1 MLFLV
6 ILASVWAAVLVPKF
20 LEARREGRPGSSI
33 SSFRSQ
39 LSTLGRATPGSHLHP
54 MPVYAAPSIRLAP
67 LDARRRRRDVLVSL
81 IGASAFSLLLAVL
94 LGGFFIMLV
103 LLTAGACGAY
113 IYALRQIHLRSI
125 ERAAKVRP
133 LRVAAPAPHPMIAL
147 RRSAN

>member
-1 MLFLV
+1 MRV
-6 ILASVWAAVLVPKF
+6 VPV
-20 LEARREGRPGSSI
+20 ARC
-33 SSFRSQ
+33 
-39 LSTLGRATPGSHLHP
+39 
-54 MPVYAAPSIRLAP
+54 
-67 LDARRRRRDVLVSL
+67 RRRRDVLVSL
-81 IGASAFSLLLAVL
+81 LGASAFTLLLAVL
-94 LGGFFIMLV
+94 LGGFFIMLF